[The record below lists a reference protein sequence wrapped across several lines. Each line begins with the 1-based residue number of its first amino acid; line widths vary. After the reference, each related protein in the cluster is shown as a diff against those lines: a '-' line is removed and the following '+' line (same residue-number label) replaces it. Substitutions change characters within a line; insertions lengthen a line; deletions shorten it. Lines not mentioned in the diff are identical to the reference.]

1 MKKTIMILAA
11 IMLCGL
17 VVPAF
22 SAVENVKV
30 GGDLVVKG
38 IYRNNFDFTKGPND
52 GSSHLYTG
60 ARVYV
65 GAELSNNISAMVR
78 FINERDWG
86 ISDPYNDVG
95 QVTLDLA
102 YLKVADILIPGLNL
116 TVGRQEIQMGNG
128 LVVG

>member
-30 GGDLVVKG
+30 GGDIVVKG
-38 IYRNNFDFTKGPND
+38 IYRNNFDLTKKAAVQGAAGD
-52 GSSHLYTG
+52 GNSYLYTG

-65 GAELSNNISAMVR
+65 SAELSN
-78 FINERDWG
+78 
-86 ISDPYNDVG
+86 
-95 QVTLDLA
+95 
-102 YLKVADILIPGLNL
+102 
-116 TVGRQEIQMGNG
+116 
-128 LVVG
+128 